1 MAAFPDSSFTH
12 ILQPYDLTCTYRM
25 GVYKKATLI
34 DVLWDIRRDES
45 SQHRSRK
52 KLSRKP
58 WLFFTVG
65 DPNMALRIYAIVK
78 DSTWNFNI
86 LRESLHQKFDAAY
99 IVSNSCAVGK
109 HDSSLVLCRGRCKY
123 MNSSK
128 NEISKKKNPPPP
140 KNCFV
145 PVTCFAFGDSSAE
158 WKLVTYNESL

>member
-12 ILQPYDLTCTYRM
+12 ILQSYDLTCTYRM

-78 DSTWNFNI
+78 DST
-86 LRESLHQKFDAAY
+86 
-99 IVSNSCAVGK
+99 
-109 HDSSLVLCRGRCKY
+109 
-123 MNSSK
+123 
-128 NEISKKKNPPPP
+128 
-140 KNCFV
+140 
-145 PVTCFAFGDSSAE
+145 
-158 WKLVTYNESL
+158 